1 MSTDS
6 ELLDGLLEVHAGMI
20 DRILASYE
28 RGPEARLDLRQEV
41 AIALW
46 RTLQR
51 FRGEASHRTLIAR
64 IAHNIGAEHV
74 RQIIRRGAIETLDP
88 GHPSETAGPDQVV
101 VRNSLREELLLG
113 LEHLPL
119 SQRQV
124 VSLHLEDFSH
134 AEIAETLG
142 LTEGAV
148 AVRLHRAKE
157 TLSRWMK
164 TR

>member
-1 MSTDS
+1 MSNDS

-28 RGPEARLDLRQEV
+28 RGPEVRLDLRQEV

-64 IAHNIGAEHV
+64 ITHNIGAEHV
-74 RQIIRRGAIETLDP
+74 RRLLRRGATETLDP
-88 GHPSETAGPDQVV
+88 AHPSETAGPDQIVATDC
-101 VRNSLREELLLG
+101 LRVELLLG
-113 LEHLPL
+113 LEQLPL

-124 VSLHLEDFSH
+124 VSLHLEEFSH

-142 LTEGAV
+142 VTEGAV

-157 TLSRWMK
+157 ALSRWMR